1 MIFIEVI
8 CLIAVFVDMNEINK
22 EREAK

>member
-8 CLIAVFVDMNEINK
+8 CLIAVFVDMNEIIK
-22 EREAK
+22 EREIK

>member
-1 MIFIEVI
+1 MSFIEVI
-8 CLIAVFVDMNEINK
+8 HLIAVFIDMNEINK

>member
-1 MIFIEVI
+1 MSFIEVI

-22 EREAK
+22 ERKAK

>member
-22 EREAK
+22 ERRAK